1 MGEERQVSAVVVA
14 YNRAKLLRECL
25 DAIAAQTRPV
35 QRVIVIDN
43 ASTDDSAHIAQ
54 QHPVVDRV
62 IPLSENTG
70 GAGGFCAGIAHALA
84 YKELESQDFIWIMD
98 DDTIPT
104 ADALAQLL
112 IAGQTYP
119 GSPALL
125 AYKAQWTDGSEH
137 PMNAHR
143 ERPLISPGRKRIAR
157 DLGMRQVR
165 AASFVSILVEVAQV
179 RRSGLP
185 IADYFIWN
193 DDLEYTARLLKH
205 RIGLY
210 VPASVVV
217 HKTRAAASATDD
229 PGDRFYYETRN
240 KIWFLLR
247 SRGLLPLDRLL
258 YGGSTIVRWFRMWL
272 SSGEKKKMLRLG
284 VKGVTDGVLSGPR
297 PNEEVFASDPETA
310 KLVAACEN
318 AARVKADKQHG

>member
-1 MGEERQVSAVVVA
+1 MRGECQVFAVVVA

-25 DAIAAQTRPV
+25 DAIAGQVRPV

-43 ASTDDSAHIAQ
+43 ASTDDSARIAQ

-62 IPLSENTG
+62 IELSENTG

-84 YKELESQDFIWIMD
+84 FKELKNQDFIWIMD

-104 ADALAQLL
+104 PDALAQLL
-112 IAGQTYP
+112 EAGQRYP

-125 AYKAQWTDGSEH
+125 ASQAQWIDGSEH
-137 PMNAHR
+137 PMNAHQ
-143 ERPLISPGRKRIAR
+143 ERPLLSPDRKRIAQR
-157 DLGMRQVR
+157 LGLRQVR

-193 DDLEYTARLLKH
+193 DDLEYTARLLKN

-210 VPASVVV
+210 VPTSVVV
-217 HKTRAAASATDD
+217 HKTRAAAGATDD

-247 SRGLLPLDRLL
+247 SRGLLCLDRVL
-258 YGGSTIVRWFRMWL
+258 YGGSMLVRWFRMWL

-284 VKGVTDGVLSGPR
+284 VKGVTDGLLSGPR
-297 PNEEVFASDPETA
+297 PNEEIFASDPETA
-310 KLVAACEN
+310 KLVTACEN
-318 AARVKADKQHG
+318 AVQVRADKKHG

>member
-1 MGEERQVSAVVVA
+1 MGEERQVFAVVVA

-35 QRVIVIDN
+35 QRVVVIDN
-43 ASTDDSAHIAQ
+43 ASTDESAQIAQ

-62 IPLSENTG
+62 IELSENTG
-70 GAGGFCAGIAHALA
+70 GAGGFCAGIAYALA
-84 YKELESQDFIWIMD
+84 YKELESHDFIWIMD

-104 ADALAQLL
+104 PDALAQLL
-112 IAGQTYP
+112 QAGKNYP

-125 AYKAQWTDGSEH
+125 ASQAQWIDGSEH

-143 ERPLISPGRKRIAR
+143 ERPLISSSRKQVAR
-157 DLGMRQVR
+157 RLGLRQVR

-179 RRSGLP
+179 RKSGLP

-193 DDLEYTARLLKH
+193 DDLEYTARLLKN
-205 RIGLY
+205 RVGLY
-210 VPASVVV
+210 VPTSVVV

-229 PGDRFYYETRN
+229 PGDRFYYESRN

-247 SRGLLPLDRLL
+247 SQGLLPLDRVL
-258 YGGSTIVRWFRMWL
+258 YGGSMIVRWFRMWL

-284 VKGVTDGVLSGPR
+284 VKGVTDALLSGPR
-297 PNEEVFASDPETA
+297 PNEEIFAADPETA
-310 KLVAACEN
+310 KIVVACEN
-318 AARVKADKQHG
+318 ATQVRTDKQHG

>member
-1 MGEERQVSAVVVA
+1 MRGECQVFAVVVA

-43 ASTDDSAHIAQ
+43 ASTDESARIAQ

-62 IPLSENTG
+62 ITLSENTG

-84 YKELESQDFIWIMD
+84 YKELENHDFIWIMD

-104 ADALAQLL
+104 PAALEELL
-112 IAGQTYP
+112 AAGQRYP

-125 AYKAQWTDGSEH
+125 ASKAQWTDGTEH

-143 ERPLISPGRKRIAR
+143 ERPLISPDRKQIAR
-157 DLGMRQVR
+157 RLGLRQVR

-179 RRSGLP
+179 CRSGLP

-193 DDLEYTARLLKH
+193 DDLEYTARLLKN

-247 SRGLLPLDRLL
+247 SRGLLTLDRVL
-258 YGGSTIVRWFRMWL
+258 YGGSMLVRWFRMWL

-284 VKGVTDGVLSGPR
+284 VKGVADGVLSGPR
-297 PNEEVFASDPETA
+297 PNEEIFVSDPDTA

-318 AARVKADKQHG
+318 ASRVKADKRHG